1 MPWTCPECKRVF
13 ARNKQAHSC
22 QSYNLNPLF
31 AKSNSEV
38 RDLYDKLILLLEKF
52 GPIDIRV
59 SQYHISIRNLS
70 TFLNIVPEKT
80 HLTLSFVR
88 DEALD
93 EFPIYNNYQR
103 SKNRWSN
110 SIKIESEEEIDE
122 QLINWLNDAYKI
134 TGESK

>member
-93 EFPIYNNYQR
+93 EFPIYSNYQR